1 MIGLLPIFISKKLSI
16 ENLNY
21 ISNKGRDKMIQLHIL
36 NRHFCNTIN
45 IKKPQELAYIFLI
58 NQKSCYKLVIHI
70 IFIIYNFLCVF
81 LTTLHKTDMEN
92 LFL

>member
-1 MIGLLPIFISKKLSI
+1 
-16 ENLNY
+16 
-21 ISNKGRDKMIQLHIL
+21 MIQLDIL

-70 IFIIYNFLCVF
+70 LFIIYNFFVHF
-81 LTTLHKTDMEN
+81 
-92 LFL
+92 